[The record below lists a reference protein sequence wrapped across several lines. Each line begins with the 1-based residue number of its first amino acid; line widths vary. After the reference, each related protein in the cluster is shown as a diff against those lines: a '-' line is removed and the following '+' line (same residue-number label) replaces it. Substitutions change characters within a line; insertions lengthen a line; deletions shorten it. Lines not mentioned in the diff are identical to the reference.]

1 MMKQSG
7 ILDRVKRIGILA
19 SYNGSGFQIIKKACD
34 ELILDAQVVVLVSNN
49 SNANALETAEQMQI
63 PNFIIN
69 SKRYPDENIDEK
81 IAKLFKEFNCDY
93 IFCSGYMKIIG
104 SKLISSF
111 EEKIINTHPALLPSK
126 YGGKGMYGRFVHEAI
141 IKNKE
146 KKSGVTIH
154 FVNEK
159 YDDGKIILK
168 KELELSS
175 DETVDTLENRIKDLE
190 SVAIIEAFKKLLA

>member
-1 MMKQSG
+1 MK
-7 ILDRVKRIGILA
+7 KIGILA
-19 SYNGSGFQIIKKACD
+19 SYNGSGFQTIKKACD
-34 ELILDAQVVVLVSNN
+34 EGILNAQVIVLVSNN
-49 SNANALETAEQMQI
+49 TNANALKTAEQMQI

-69 SKRYPDENIDEK
+69 AKKYPNEDLDKK
-81 IAKLFKEFNCDY
+81 IAELFKEFNCDY

-104 SKLISSF
+104 SKLISEF

-141 IKNKE
+141 IKNNE

-159 YDDGKIILK
+159 YDDGRIILK
-168 KELELSS
+168 KEIELR
-175 DETVDTLENRIKDLE
+175 DHETVDSLEDRIKDLE
-190 SVAIIEAFKKLLA
+190 SEAIIEAFEKLLA

>member
-1 MMKQSG
+1 MK
-7 ILDRVKRIGILA
+7 KIGILA
-19 SYNGSGFQIIKKACD
+19 SYNGSGFQTIKKACD
-34 ELILDAQVVVLVSNN
+34 EGILDAQVIVLVSNN
-49 SNANALETAEQMQI
+49 TNANALKIAEQMQI

-69 SKRYPDENIDEK
+69 DKKYPNEDLDEK
-81 IAKLFKEFNCDY
+81 IAKLFNEFNCDY

-111 EEKIINTHPALLPSK
+111 EEKIVNTHPALLPSK

-141 IKNKE
+141 IKNNE

-168 KELELSS
+168 KELEISS
-175 DETVDTLENRIKDLE
+175 GETVDSLESRIKDLE
-190 SVAIIEAFKKLLA
+190 SLAIIEAFKKLLA

>member
-1 MMKQSG
+1 MK
-7 ILDRVKRIGILA
+7 KIGILA
-19 SYNGSGFQIIKKACD
+19 SYNGSGFQTIKKACD
-34 ELILDAQVVVLVSNN
+34 EGILDAQVVVLVSNN
-49 SNANALETAEQMQI
+49 TNANALNIAEQMLI

-69 SKRYPDENIDEK
+69 NNRYPNENLDEK
-81 IAKLFKEFNCDY
+81 IAKLFKEFDCDY

-111 EEKIINTHPALLPSK
+111 EEKIVNTHPALLPSK

-141 IKNKE
+141 IKNNE

-159 YDDGKIILK
+159 YDDGRIILK
-168 KELELSS
+168 KEIELSN
-175 DETVDTLENRIKDLE
+175 DETVDSLESKIKDLE
-190 SVAIIEAFKKLLA
+190 SLAIIDAFKKLLA

>member
-1 MMKQSG
+1 M
-7 ILDRVKRIGILA
+7 KRIGILA
-19 SYNGSGFQIIKKACD
+19 SYNGSGFQTIKKACD
-34 ELILDAQVVVLVSNN
+34 EGILNAQVAVVVSNN
-49 SNANALETAEQMQI
+49 TKANALKTAEQMQI

-69 SKRYPDENIDEK
+69 TKIYPNDDLDEK
-81 IAKLFKEFNCDY
+81 IAKLFKDFNCDY

-111 EEKIINTHPALLPSK
+111 DKKIVNTHPAILPSI
-126 YGGKGMYGRFVHEAI
+126 YGGKGMYGRFVHEAVI
-141 IKNKE
+141 NNNE

-168 KELELSS
+168 KELELS
-175 DETVDTLENRIKDLE
+175 DEETVDSLEDRIKDLE
-190 SVAIIEAFKKLLA
+190 TIAIIEAFKKLLA